1 MEPVE
6 YSVSSHELFL
16 IVAQTVWDFFLVSL
30 FAVAASFLVAF
41 IWVTFQQLTNPN
53 YPAPRSK

>member
-1 MEPVE
+1 MDNETTL
-6 YSVSSHELFL
+6 SNQELFF

-30 FAVAASFLVAF
+30 GAVALSFLLAF
-41 IWVTFQQLTNPN
+41 IYVTYQQLTNPN

>member
-6 YSVSSHELFL
+6 YTLSNQELFF
-16 IVAQTVWDFFLVSL
+16 IVAQTVWDVFLL
-30 FAVAASFLVAF
+30 FLFSVAVSFLVAF
-41 IWVTFQQLTNPN
+41 IYVTYQQLTNPN

>member
-6 YSVSSHELFL
+6 YSVSSHEQFL

-41 IWVTFQQLTNPN
+41 LWVTFQQLTNPN

>member
-6 YSVSSHELFL
+6 YTLSSHELFL
-16 IVAQTVWDFFLVSL
+16 IVAQTVWDVFILFLFSV
-30 FAVAASFLVAF
+30 AVSFLVAF
-41 IWVTFQQLTNPN
+41 LWVTFQQLTNPN